1 MRGSPLGPFPGSP
14 EAVADT
20 SANMPALAAGTDAPA
35 EIVKTATAE
44 VPPPGA
50 GFVTVIF
57 AVPAVAMS
65 LAKIAAV
72 SCIEPTNVV
81 TRGLPFQFTL
91 ELLMKPPPVTVSV
104 NAAPPA
110 ATDEGLRFE
119 TVGAGFAGASMK
131 NVMSFEMPPP
141 GAGVTTVISADPG
154 VVISLAR
161 ICATSCPVFGSV
173 VVVRGLPFQS
183 TVVLVST
190 F

>member
-20 SANMPALAAGTDAPA
+20 SANMPAFAAGTDAPPV
-35 EIVKTATAE
+35 IVKTVTAE

-57 AVPAVAMS
+57 DMPAVAMS
-65 LAKIAAV
+65 PAKIAAV
-72 SCIEPTNVV
+72 SCIEFTKVV

-110 ATDEGLRFE
+110 ATEEGFKFE
-119 TVGAGFAGASMK
+119 TVGAGLAGASRK
-131 NVMSFEMPPP
+131 NVMSF
-141 GAGVTTVISADPG
+141 A
-154 VVISLAR
+154 
-161 ICATSCPVFGSV
+161 
-173 VVVRGLPFQS
+173 
-183 TVVLVST
+183 
-190 F
+190 